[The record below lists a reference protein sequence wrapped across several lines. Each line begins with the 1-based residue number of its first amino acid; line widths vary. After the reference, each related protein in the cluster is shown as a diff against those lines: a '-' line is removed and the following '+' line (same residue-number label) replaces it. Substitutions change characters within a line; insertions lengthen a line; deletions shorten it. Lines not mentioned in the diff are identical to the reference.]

1 MKFSEVVGQEKV
13 KDNIRNMIIT
23 LNRVVDNSYQEVEM
37 PK

>member
-23 LNRVVDNSYQEVEM
+23 LNRVVDNSYQEAEM